1 MSYIGKQPR
10 KTALTSSDIE
20 DGIITAAKIEDGAV
34 VAAEIASNAVTTA
47 KINADAVTAAKI
59 ADNAVVTAGINADA
73 VDGTKIAD
81 NAINSE
87 HYTDGSID
95 TAHLADGQVT
105 TAKLATAV
113 FTGATDI
120 GAAIVD
126 ADLFLMDDGAGGT
139 IRKTTASRI
148 KTYASG
154 LTGVS
159 TGSGNVTI
167 TDGNLIVASGHG
179 IDFSASGN
187 VAGMGGELLDDY
199 ETGSFTPSYTVASG
213 SVTMG
218 TQRGEYVKVGNLVH
232 VQMEFSTNGISSPS
246 NDVQITGLPFTTG
259 DETASALAIG
269 ILYRWN
275 TDFDGD
281 LIFRIP
287 QDGVIVDIWKNASN
301 SGSANRMQGSDF
313 LDGSAKNGLVVSG
326 SYSVR

>member
-1 MSYIGKQPR
+1 V
-10 KTALTSSDIE
+10 LD
-20 DGIITAAKIEDGAV
+20 
-34 VAAEIASNAVTTA
+34 
-47 KINADAVTAAKI
+47 INATDEI
-59 ADNAVVTAGINADA
+59 ELNATLVDINANVEISGTATTTGVHTFTAVPVFPNNTIETADIQADA
-73 VDGTKIAD
+73 IDGTKIAD
-81 NAINSE
+81 DAINSE

-95 TAHLADGQVT
+95 TAHIADGQIT

-120 GAAIVD
+120 GADIAD

-139 IRKTTASRI
+139 IRKTAASRI
-148 KTYASG
+148 KTYAGG

-179 IDFSASGN
+179 IDFAATGDSSGGN
-187 VAGMGGELLDDY
+187 IGELLDDY
-199 ETGSFTPSYTVASG
+199 ETGSFTPSYTVAG
-213 SVTMG
+213 GAVTMG
-218 TQRGEYVKVGNLVH
+218 TQRGEYVKVGNLVY
-232 VQMEFSTNGISSPS
+232 VQMELSTNGISSPS
-246 NDVQITGLPFTTG
+246 NDVGITGLPFTTG

-281 LIFRIP
+281 LIFRIA

-313 LDGSAKNGLVVSG
+313 LDGSAKNALVVSG
-326 SYSVR
+326 CYSVR